1 MLHTEQSPRSDCVRR
16 FGGCRCCCF
25 RLFSTAEMIGFN
37 VDIPS
42 WAFARQCCHS
52 SAIRLTSFF
61 VQPMTPAFVGCSAF
75 FTPHSVDRLGFS
87 LAFRIL
93 SWAYARQKGELLG
106 FCDFRCPFTRQ
117 ISILSGVMC
126 FSVSVQSTIPAFVGC
141 WVFFAILS
149 ADDLVFHRLFDIFS
163 SVFSV
168 FA

>member
-93 SWAYARQKGELLG
+93 SWAYARQKGELSG

-126 FSVSVQSTIPAFVGC
+126 FSVSVQSTDAGTLGYTGYRPGRSPGNAVIRRPFG
-141 WVFFAILS
+141 
-149 ADDLVFHRLFDIFS
+149 
-163 SVFSV
+163 
-168 FA
+168 

>member
-1 MLHTEQSPRSDCVRR
+1 MLHTEQSPRGDYVRR

-61 VQPMTPAFVGCSAF
+61 VQSTDWDSPWRSGYYPGLTPDKRANCQV
-75 FTPHSVDRLGFS
+75 
-87 LAFRIL
+87 
-93 SWAYARQKGELLG
+93 

-117 ISILSGVMC
+117 MRELSGIRGTVLG
-126 FSVSVQSTIPAFVGC
+126 VRPAMLSYVGH
-141 WVFFAILS
+141 S
-149 ADDLVFHRLFDIFS
+149 ADFILRSVDDSCFRRLLGVFRYPFS
-163 SVFSV
+163 R
-168 FA
+168 

>member
-1 MLHTEQSPRSDCVRR
+1 MLHTEQSPRGDYVRR

-61 VQPMTPAFVGCSAF
+61 VQSTIPAFVGCSVF
-75 FTPHSVDRLGFS
+75 FALRSVDRLGFS

-93 SWAYARQKGELLG
+93 SWAFARQCCHSSAIRLTS
-106 FCDFRCPFTRQ
+106 FF
-117 ISILSGVMC
+117 I
-126 FSVSVQSTIPAFVGC
+126 QSTSLLFVGC
-141 WVFFAILS
+141 LVFFAIIS
-149 ADDLVFHRLFDIFS
+149 ADDLVFRRLFDIFC
-163 SVFSV
+163 SVFRV

>member
-1 MLHTEQSPRSDCVRR
+1 MLHTEQSPRGDYVRR

-61 VQPMTPAFVGCSAF
+61 VQSTIPAFVGCSVF
-75 FTPHSVDRLGFS
+75 FALRSVDRLGFS

-117 ISILSGVMC
+117 MRELSGIRGTVLG
-126 FSVSVQSTIPAFVGC
+126 VRPAMLSYVGH
-141 WVFFAILS
+141 S
-149 ADDLVFHRLFDIFS
+149 ADFILRSVDDSCFRRLLGVFRYPFS
-163 SVFSV
+163 R
-168 FA
+168 

>member
-61 VQPMTPAFVGCSAF
+61 VQSTDMGI
-75 FTPHSVDRLGFS
+75 S
-87 LAFRIL
+87 LAYTEVP
-93 SWAYARQKGELLG
+93 SWAFARQCCHTSAIRLTS
-106 FCDFRCPFTRQ
+106 FF
-117 ISILSGVMC
+117 
-126 FSVSVQSTIPAFVGC
+126 VQSTIPAFVGC
-141 WVFFAILS
+141 SVFFTTRS
-149 ADDLVFHRLFDIFS
+149 VDDSCFRRLFRHSSFLVQLLRLASLTIFKARFR
-163 SVFSV
+163 VLIFV
-168 FA
+168 LFKRR

>member
-61 VQPMTPAFVGCSAF
+61 VQSTIPAFVGCSVF
-75 FTPHSVDRLGFS
+75 FALRSVDRLGFS

-93 SWAYARQKGELLG
+93 SWAYARQKGELSG

-126 FSVSVQSTIPAFVGC
+126 FSVSVHPTDAGTLGYTGYRPGRSPGNAVIRRPFG
-141 WVFFAILS
+141 
-149 ADDLVFHRLFDIFS
+149 
-163 SVFSV
+163 
-168 FA
+168 